1 MTDVGSKLTI
11 LLLYFAGQ
19 KSACAYNTHPHLKT
33 TVEPVIVATCIERPP
48 LQKSQLQIP
57 NTNTLIHL
65 SKATY

>member
-1 MTDVGSKLTI
+1 MLVVNWQFYYST
-11 LLLYFAGQ
+11 LLGE
-19 KSACAYNTHPHLKT
+19 KSARAYNTHPHLKT